1 MMDIFWLWYLLLGAV
16 AGLLA
21 GLLGIGGG
29 LIQVPVLVFLF
40 GSQKF
45 APEHVLHLALGTAM
59 ASILFTSASSV
70 RAHHGHGAVNWNIVK
85 RMAPGIAF
93 GVAAAAII
101 AGRLQTRYLA
111 AFFTTFVYY
120 AATQLILN
128 LRPKAT
134 RTLPGLGGMFTA
146 GALIGGVSSMVAAG
160 GALLSV
166 PWMTWCNV
174 RLHDAIGTAAA
185 IGFPIAIAGTIG
197 YIANGWDA
205 THLPSGSLG
214 YIYLPALFWIVVASM
229 PAAPI
234 GARLAHRTPT
244 GTLRKIFALLLY
256 VLATRM
262 LWELL

>member
-1 MMDIFWLWYLLLGAV
+1 MDSVWLCYLLLGAT

-40 GSQKF
+40 GLQQF

-59 ASILFTSASSV
+59 ASILFTAASSV
-70 RAHHGHGAVNWNIVK
+70 RAHHGHGAVNWSVVK

-93 GVAAAAII
+93 GVAVAALI
-101 AGRLQTRYLA
+101 AGRLPTRYLA
-111 AFFTTFVYY
+111 IFFTAFVYC

-134 RTLPGLGGMFTA
+134 RTLPGTGGMFAA
-146 GALIGGVSSMVAAG
+146 GAVIGGISSLVAAG

-166 PWMTWCNV
+166 PWLSWCNV
-174 RLHDAIGTAAA
+174 RLHEAIGTAAA
-185 IGFPIAIAGTIG
+185 IGFPIAIAGTLG
-197 YIANGWDA
+197 YVANGWGEA
-205 THLPSGSLG
+205 HLPEWSLG
-214 YIYLPALFWIVVASM
+214 YVYLPALFWLVTASM
-229 PAAPI
+229 VMAPL
-234 GARLAHRTPT
+234 GAKLAHRTST
-244 GTLRKIFALLLY
+244 RKLRTLFAILLY

-262 LWELL
+262 LVTLL